1 MWLEGG
7 LTYKKCDL
15 HVHSSSCESRSYSYG
30 DFRSAILESDFDVVA
45 ITDHNMIDLELINDL
60 ADAMEKA
67 GKKLLAGAEL
77 NIKFDDDL
85 VEENRLELSNKSQ
98 YFHGIV
104 WCDVED
110 AGKLQEA
117 IFTLLDGIGIGPDK
131 RSGLSAKEISKLS
144 KGRAFSFTDIQ
155 DQLKSLKYFFTF
167 HENKSDSR
175 RNLSGYL
182 KKWRP
187 LQRSLQEQSFLLQP
201 ATCS

>member
-30 DFRSAILESDFDVVA
+30 DFRFAILESDLDVVA

-110 AGKLQEA
+110 AEKLQEGSVPNVGVA
-117 IFTLLDGIGIGPDK
+117 I
-131 RSGLSAKEISKLS
+131 RSARAAAGRPRRSNHPQNRAYSKPS
-144 KGRAFSFTDIQ
+144 STPP
-155 DQLKSLKYFFTF
+155 S
-167 HENKSDSR
+167 
-175 RNLSGYL
+175 
-182 KKWRP
+182 
-187 LQRSLQEQSFLLQP
+187 
-201 ATCS
+201 